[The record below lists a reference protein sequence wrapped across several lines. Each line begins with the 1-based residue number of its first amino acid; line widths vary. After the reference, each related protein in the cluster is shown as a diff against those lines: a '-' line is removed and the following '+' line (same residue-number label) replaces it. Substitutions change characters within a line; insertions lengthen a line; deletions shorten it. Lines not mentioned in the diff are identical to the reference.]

1 MVTWRYCRSAPSF
14 TSPVPAPLSVLV
26 RAAELVRPP
35 VDELNFPVDQITVPD
50 YQEVRGE
57 CSPGGHCLG
66 VSPCKEDGCQ
76 REKYTKYSHEKCS
89 RETETAPARGPP
101 EDRLRLVR
109 WS

>member
-1 MVTWRYCRSAPSF
+1 M
-14 TSPVPAPLSVLV
+14 LV

-89 RETETAPARGPP
+89 KETETAPARGPP
-101 EDRLRLVR
+101 EDRLRLV
-109 WS
+109 S